1 MIQRKVINRS
11 LYLSV
16 GFIILALTGVFGSFS
31 ELFVIDDL
39 LAMST
44 VLFIV
49 MLGGTAFYMA
59 SLTHEDGTNVMLANG
74 VFGAVVSAVLLAIVA
89 LIVYTVSNDGGE
101 MAVNI
106 RQWVIFTFPN
116 LSREM
121 FSVLFFGQGFMPGL
135 FLLLVG
141 AVVIGALAVGIFL
154 LPNFLRSALLSS
166 TSFAV
171 VLGLLQ
177 SQLVRIIPIADAL
190 VIMLAVLPGYLL
202 GLFLPKLSYYARAG
216 AGAAIGAGVGAIAT
230 VLVSNGTLV
239 PADTSIVLTLEPLL
253 VWLIVVGAFLG
264 MMGAAAGVANG
275 TLNSGAVYFV
285 VALLISGV
293 INWQSGM
300 TLTGFIITFVV
311 LIALSLIL
319 PYSVNRSAEQHESME
334 PVQRRISQQ
343 TLLLLGLAVAFIA
356 PTFLG
361 RSLTFA
367 LALVGLY
374 VIMGIGLNLVVGF
387 AGLLD
392 LGHVGFFAIGAYT
405 IGLLT
410 SPTLITCGVPASDV
424 LVRDVEEVRAVQTL
438 DIEQQTGDALFIENP
453 DDDTLLQ
460 PISCNIWNFW
470 LALPAAVFAAGAA
483 GMILGVPVLRLRG
496 DYLAIVTLGLSEI
509 ISIIIGAST
518 FSDVFGS
525 AQGISPIPSPVI
537 DMTVINPSLRFEFFS
552 AQIYYLIVPGILF
565 AIFIS
570 QRLVNSRVGR
580 AWRSMRADEDV
591 AEAMG
596 IDLVRAKLSAFGIS
610 AAFAGLGGAFF
621 GAGLQGAF
629 PNSFTLLVSINV
641 LSMIIIGGLGSIPGV
656 IVGALILVGLPEIL
670 RELDDYRLL
679 VFGMLLVTTMLL
691 KPEGLIPP
699 PIRRLTERA
708 SDDVK
713 PQSSSAEP
721 ATGD

>member
-1 MIQRKVINRS
+1 MIQQNVIYRS
-11 LYLSV
+11 LYLSA
-16 GFIILALTGVFGSFS
+16 GFLILALTGVFGSFAD
-31 ELFVIDDL
+31 LFVIDDM

-59 SLTHEDGTNVMLANG
+59 ALTHEQQPPVMFANG
-74 VFGAVVSAVLLAIVA
+74 VFGAVVSAALLGVLA
-89 LIVYTVSNDGGE
+89 LLVYTVSVDEGE
-101 MAVNI
+101 MVIDI
-106 RQWVIFTFPN
+106 RNWIAFTFPN
-116 LSREM
+116 LSNEM
-121 FSVLFFGQGFMPGL
+121 FAVLFFGQGVMPGL
-135 FLLLVG
+135 LLLLVG
-141 AVVIGALAVGIFL
+141 AVIIGALATGIFL
-154 LPNFLRSALLSS
+154 LPNNLRRTLLSA
-166 TSFAV
+166 TSLAV

-190 VIMLAVLPGYLL
+190 VVVAAVVPGYLL
-202 GLFLPKLSYYARAG
+202 GLFLPQLSYYARAG
-216 AGAAIGAGVGAIAT
+216 AGAGIGAGIGAIVA
-230 VLVSNGTLV
+230 VLVGNGTLT
-239 PADTSIVLTLEPLL
+239 PAEGSIILTLDPLL
-253 VWLIVVGAFLG
+253 VWLLVVGAFLG
-264 MMGAAAGVANG
+264 MMGTAAGVANG
-275 TLNSGAVYFV
+275 TLNSGVVYFL
-285 VALLISGV
+285 VALVVCGV
-293 INWQSGM
+293 INWQGSM
-300 TLTGFIITFVV
+300 TLTAFIITFV
-311 LIALSLIL
+311 LFLAFSLTL
-319 PYSVNRSAEQHESME
+319 PSAVTRSDEQHETME
-334 PVQRRISQQ
+334 PVQRRVSQQ
-343 TLLLLGLAVAFIA
+343 TVLLLGLVVAFIA

-367 LALVGLY
+367 LSLVGLY
-374 VIMGIGLNLVVGF
+374 IIMGIGLNLVVGY

-410 SPTLITCGVPASDV
+410 SPTIVTCGVPASDV
-424 LVRDVEEVRAVQTL
+424 LVRDVNEVRAAQTL
-438 DIEQQTGDALFIENP
+438 EIEQQSGDALFIEDP
-453 DDDTLLQ
+453 EDDTLLQ
-460 PISCNIWNFW
+460 PLSCNVWNFW
-470 LALPAAVFAAGAA
+470 LALPVAVFAAGSA
-483 GMILGVPVLRLRG
+483 GMVLGIPVLRLRG

-509 ISIIIGAST
+509 ISIVIGAST

-525 AQGISPIPSPVI
+525 AQGISPIPSPQI
-537 DMTVINPSLRFEFFS
+537 DMSFVRPEWQFEFFS
-552 AQIYYLIVPGILF
+552 SQIYYLVVPGILF
-565 AIFIS
+565 AVFIS

-596 IDLVRAKLSAFGIS
+596 IDLVRSKLSAFGIS

-679 VFGMLLVTTMLL
+679 VFGMLLVVTMLL

-699 PIRRLTERA
+699 PVRRLTEQA
-708 SDDVK
+708 STNAKSPSV
-713 PQSSSAEP
+713 EP